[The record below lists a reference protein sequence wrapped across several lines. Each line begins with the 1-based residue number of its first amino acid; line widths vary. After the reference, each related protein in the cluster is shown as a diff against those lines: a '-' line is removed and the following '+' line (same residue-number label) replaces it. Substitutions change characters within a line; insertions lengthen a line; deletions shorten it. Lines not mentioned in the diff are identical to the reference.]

1 MLKEEFIITG
11 GFFDG
16 SSKGYIGKIDL
27 LKSDKGISLNFSV
40 SLISE
45 PPSEALRV
53 VNKGFSGASIFNNVL
68 WVCSSNQV
76 LAYSL
81 NDFKLIDVID
91 DPLFNDLHYVL
102 AEKEGLYIVN
112 TGLESLDFF
121 GYDGELK
128 ERTLLTS
135 DKRTL
140 YRTSD
145 TSKDFRV
152 LDSKPHFMHVNY
164 CSRNLNGNMMLTF
177 VRQRRIVDM
186 ETWEWASPEYGSS
199 PHEGFIANFPVNNR
213 SCLWVSLVPGQII
226 VSDVIT
232 GEIVSKWDLG
242 ELKIPPGW
250 TRGLCV
256 LEHGL
261 LVGVTKIRKSTA
273 GYYSGWEQK
282 DIDESRTT
290 VSYIPFDTSD
300 EVVTV
305 DVLNENNAKIFSI
318 LPTSS

>member
-1 MLKEEFIITG
+1 MIEEEFIITG

-27 LKSDKGISLNFSV
+27 LKRDNSVSLSFSV

-53 VNKGFSGASIFNNVL
+53 INKGFSGASIFNDML

-76 LAYSL
+76 LAYTL
-81 NDFKLIDVID
+81 YNFKLVNVID

-102 AEKEGLYIVN
+102 AEKEGLYVVN

-140 YRTSD
+140 CKTSD
-145 TSKDFRV
+145 LLEDFRL

-177 VRQRRIVDM
+177 VRQRRIVEM
-186 ETWEWASPEYGSS
+186 EKWGWASPEYESS
-199 PHEGFIANFPVNNR
+199 PHEGFIADFSVNQKP
-213 SCLWVSLVPGQII
+213 CLWVSLVPGQII
-226 VSDVIT
+226 ASDVIT
-232 GEIVSKWDLG
+232 GEIVSKWNLVDLN
-242 ELKIPPGW
+242 IPPGW

-282 DIDESRTT
+282 DIDASRTT
-290 VSYIPFDTSD
+290 ISYIPFDETGD
-300 EVVTV
+300 VVTI

-318 LPTSS
+318 LPISL

>member
-1 MLKEEFIITG
+1 MVKEEFIITG

-16 SSKGYIGKIDL
+16 SSKGYIGKIEL
-27 LKSDKGISLNFSV
+27 LKHDKNVSLSFNV
-40 SLISE
+40 ILISE
-45 PPSEALRV
+45 PPSERLRV
-53 VNKGFSGASIFNNVL
+53 INKGFSGASIFNSIL

-76 LAYSL
+76 LAYTL
-81 NDFKLIDVID
+81 CDFELVNVID

-121 GYDGELK
+121 GYDGKLK

-145 TSKDFRV
+145 LSKDFRV
-152 LDSKPHFMHVNY
+152 LDSKPHFMHFNY

-177 VRQRRIVDM
+177 VRQRRIVEM
-186 ETWEWASPEYGSS
+186 ETWGWISSEYESS
-199 PHEGFIANFPVNNR
+199 PHEGFIADFPNNQQP
-213 SCLWVSLVPGQII
+213 CLWVSLVPGQII
-226 VSDVIT
+226 ASDVIT
-232 GEIVSKWDLG
+232 GGIVSKWHLADLN
-242 ELKIPPGW
+242 IPPGW

-261 LVGVTKIRKSTA
+261 LVGVTKIRKSSA

-282 DIDESRTT
+282 DIDASRTT
-290 VSYIPFDTSD
+290 ISYIPFDEAGDVITI
-300 EVVTV
+300 

-318 LPTSS
+318 LPISL